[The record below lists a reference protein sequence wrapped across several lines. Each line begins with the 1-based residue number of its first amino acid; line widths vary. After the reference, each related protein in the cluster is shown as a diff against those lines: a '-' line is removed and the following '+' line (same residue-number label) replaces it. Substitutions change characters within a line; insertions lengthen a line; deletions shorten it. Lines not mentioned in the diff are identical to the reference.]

1 MNNVLRSTAESGHQ
15 VKCIVPRKED
25 PIVSKVEFVAIN
37 DLTYHIIPLEY
48 ISKFWIKVSTH
59 SGSCQTFGALKDGET

>member
-48 ISKFWIKVSTH
+48 ISKF
-59 SGSCQTFGALKDGET
+59 